1 MYGYAEEQNI
11 VIVSYIKKN
20 VFVFTAMHDN
30 VMWELQKT
38 KDKNRM

>member
-11 VIVSYIKKN
+11 VIFSYIKKN

-30 VMWELQKT
+30 VRVT
-38 KDKNRM
+38 KDKR